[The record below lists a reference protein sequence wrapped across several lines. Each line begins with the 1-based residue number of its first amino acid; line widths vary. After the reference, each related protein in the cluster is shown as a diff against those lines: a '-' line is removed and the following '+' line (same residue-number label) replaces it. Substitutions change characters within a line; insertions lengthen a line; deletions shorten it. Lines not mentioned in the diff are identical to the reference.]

1 MESSLNIQDA
11 ASRCDKYRGDLVAVE
26 FLRDKM
32 DSVPISCQLS
42 CFFQEIYIVG
52 EWQGWTGI
60 IHLILNVRILSR
72 FLAIVL
78 GKFLDPSS

>member
-60 IHLILNVRILSR
+60 IHLI
-72 FLAIVL
+72 
-78 GKFLDPSS
+78 